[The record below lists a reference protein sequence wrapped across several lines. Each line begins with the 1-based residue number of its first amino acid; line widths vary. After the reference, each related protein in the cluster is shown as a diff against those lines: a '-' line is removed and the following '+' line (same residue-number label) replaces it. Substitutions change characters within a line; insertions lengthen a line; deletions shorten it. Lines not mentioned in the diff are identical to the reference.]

1 MTVDDIVM
9 SLMATPEGR
18 RNPYPHYD
26 QLRALA
32 PVARSGIGGLW
43 FLTGFD
49 DCHNVLRDQRFGKGD
64 PDAPLTLLPGAAPRR
79 RLRFAGK
86 TMLLVDP
93 PDHTRLRGLV
103 SREFTPRRV
112 ERLREGVERMC
123 DEILDDIADAGEVDL
138 MDTLAFPLPVRVIG
152 ELLGVPEE
160 DRDAFRPLVLAAA
173 KSIEPDMTEEEFA
186 AADAAGQQQADYFTR
201 LIADRTADPEDD
213 LLSALIAVR
222 DGTDRLDEEELIA
235 TAILLFAAGFETT
248 TNLVGNG
255 IVTLLQHPDQL
266 DLLRRDPSLLAS
278 AVDEILRVESP
289 VQLDL
294 RIAFDDVDL
303 ADQRIQA
310 GDAVV
315 TMLGAANRDPAKI
328 PEPDRFDITRGDVPL
343 MSFATGIH
351 YCLGAN
357 LARMEG
363 RVVLQRLLDRF
374 NTIELVDEEPAWR
387 DRLTLRGLDHLNVR
401 CA

>member
-18 RNPYPHYD
+18 RNPYPYYE
-26 QLRALA
+26 QLRAVA

-49 DCHNVLRDQRFGKGD
+49 DCHNVLRDPRFGKGD

-112 ERLREGVERMC
+112 ERLRDGVERMC
-123 DEILDDIADAGEVDL
+123 DEVLDDIAEAGEVDL

-160 DRDAFRPLVLAAA
+160 DRDGFRPLVLAAA

-186 AADAAGQQQADYFTR
+186 AADAAGQQQADYFTQ
-201 LIADRTADPEDD
+201 LIADRTAHPDDD

-248 TNLVGNG
+248 TNLIGNG
-255 IVTLLQHPDQL
+255 IATLLQHPDQL
-266 DLLRRDPSLLAS
+266 ALLRSDPSLLAS

-294 RIAFDDVDL
+294 RIAFDAVDL
-303 ADQRIQA
+303 ADQHIEA

-315 TMLGAANRDPAKI
+315 TMLGAANRDPAKT
-328 PEPDRFDITRGDVPL
+328 PEPDRFDITRGDIPL

-374 NTIELVDEEPAWR
+374 HTIELLDDEPAWR

>member
-9 SLMATPEGR
+9 TLMATPEGR
-18 RNPYPHYD
+18 RDPYPHYER
-26 QLRALA
+26 LRALA
-32 PVARSGIGGLW
+32 PVARSDIGGLW

-49 DCHNVLRDQRFGKGD
+49 DCHNVLRDARFGKGD
-64 PDAPLTLLPGAAPRR
+64 PNAPLTLLPGAAPRR

-112 ERLREGVERMC
+112 ERLRDGVERMC
-123 DEILDDIADAGEVDL
+123 DELLDDIAEAGEVDL

-160 DRDAFRPLVLAAA
+160 DRDGFRPLVLAAA

-186 AADAAGQQQADYFTR
+186 AADAAGQQQADYFTQ
-201 LIADRTADPEDD
+201 LIAERTAHPEDD

-248 TNLVGNG
+248 TNLIGNG
-255 IVTLLQHPDQL
+255 AVTLLQHPDQL
-266 DLLRRDPSLLAS
+266 DHLRHNPSLLAS

-294 RIAFDDVDL
+294 RIAFDDVDI
-303 ADQRIQA
+303 ADQRIEA

-328 PEPDRFDITRGDVPL
+328 PDPDHFDITRGDVPL

-363 RVVLQRLLDRF
+363 RVVLQRLLNRF
-374 NTIELVDEEPAWR
+374 DTIELLDDQPAWR
-387 DRLTLRGLDHLNVR
+387 DRLTLRGLDHLHVR

>member
-9 SLMATPEGR
+9 TLMATPEGR
-18 RNPYPHYD
+18 RNPYPHYE
-26 QLRALA
+26 QLRAVA

-49 DCHNVLRDQRFGKGD
+49 DCHNVLRDPRFGKAD

-112 ERLREGVERMC
+112 ERLRDGVERMC
-123 DEILDDIADAGEVDL
+123 DELLDDIADAGEVDL

-160 DRDAFRPLVLAAA
+160 DRDGFRPLVLAAA

-186 AADAAGQQQADYFTR
+186 AADAAGQQQANYFTQ
-201 LIADRTADPEDD
+201 LIADRTAHPEDD

-248 TNLVGNG
+248 TNLIGNG
-255 IVTLLQHPDQL
+255 IATLLQHPDQL
-266 DLLRRDPSLLAS
+266 ALLRSDPSLLAS

-294 RIAFDDVDL
+294 RIAFDAVDL
-303 ADQRIQA
+303 ADQHIEA

-315 TMLGAANRDPAKI
+315 TMLGAANRDPAKT
-328 PEPDRFDITRGDVPL
+328 PEPDRFDITRGDIPL

-374 NTIELVDEEPAWR
+374 HTIELLDDEPAWR

>member
-26 QLRALA
+26 RLRALA

-49 DCHNVLRDQRFGKGD
+49 DCHNVLRDPRFGKGD

-123 DEILDDIADAGEVDL
+123 DELLDDIADTGEVDL

-152 ELLGVPEE
+152 ELLGVPEA
-160 DRDAFRPLVLAAA
+160 DRDGFRPLVLAAA

-186 AADAAGQQQADYFTR
+186 AADAAGQQQADYFTQ
-201 LIADRTADPEDD
+201 LIADRTAHPEDD

-248 TNLVGNG
+248 TNLIGNG

-266 DLLRRDPSLLAS
+266 ALLRRDPSLLAS

-374 NTIELVDEEPAWR
+374 NTIELVDDEPAWR
-387 DRLTLRGLDHLNVR
+387 DRLTLRGLDHINVR